1 MSTTQAEGDVR
12 PLIETHRRKESAS
25 VLFTPPVV
33 EKFPDFES
41 RKCLVEALADEI
53 NTIPSDIIP
62 YGSLFYH
69 DMIFV
74 YQSRWD
80 EEENMFFIA
89 VDLARSTFVAR
100 GLATPS
106 ICARRARCARCR
118 GIGVFVCRAG

>member
-1 MSTTQAEGDVR
+1 MSTPQAKGDVR
-12 PLIETHRRKESAS
+12 PLIDTHRRKDSAS

-33 EKFPDFES
+33 ERFPDYKS

-62 YGSLFYH
+62 YGSLFYR

-80 EEENMFFIA
+80 EEEKMFFIA
-89 VDLARSTFVAR
+89 VDLAT
-100 GLATPS
+100 
-106 ICARRARCARCR
+106 RAIESGQIELPEEEDEA
-118 GIGVFVCRAG
+118 VSDNSPVTLH

>member
-1 MSTTQAEGDVR
+1 MSTTQAGGDAR

-25 VLFTPPVV
+25 VLFTPLVV

-62 YGSLFYH
+62 YGSLFYR

-89 VDLARSTFVAR
+89 VDLATHAIEI
-100 GLATPS
+100 GQIELPEEDDEAGPDNGPATLH
-106 ICARRARCARCR
+106 
-118 GIGVFVCRAG
+118 

>member
-1 MSTTQAEGDVR
+1 MSTAQAEGDVR

-25 VLFTPPVV
+25 VLFTPLVV

-62 YGSLFYH
+62 YGSLYYR

-80 EEENMFFIA
+80 EEENLFFIA
-89 VDLARSTFVAR
+89 VDLATHA
-100 GLATPS
+100 
-106 ICARRARCARCR
+106 IE
-118 GIGVFVCRAG
+118 IGQIELPGEEDETGTDNGPVTLH

>member
-1 MSTTQAEGDVR
+1 MSTTQAGGDVR

-62 YGSLFYH
+62 YGSLFYR

-89 VDLARSTFVAR
+89 VDLATHA
-100 GLATPS
+100 
-106 ICARRARCARCR
+106 IE
-118 GIGVFVCRAG
+118 IGQIELPEEEGEADTDNGPVTLH

>member
-1 MSTTQAEGDVR
+1 M
-12 PLIETHRRKESAS
+12 
-25 VLFTPPVV
+25 LFTPPVV
-33 EKFPDFES
+33 EKFPDYES

-62 YGSLFYH
+62 YGSLFYR

-89 VDLARSTFVAR
+89 VDLATHAIEIGQIELPEEEDEAVPDN
-100 GLATPS
+100 GPATLH
-106 ICARRARCARCR
+106 
-118 GIGVFVCRAG
+118 

>member
-1 MSTTQAEGDVR
+1 MSTTQVRGDVR

-62 YGSLFYH
+62 YGSLFYR

-89 VDLARSTFVAR
+89 VDLATHA
-100 GLATPS
+100 
-106 ICARRARCARCR
+106 IE
-118 GIGVFVCRAG
+118 IGQIELPEEDDEAGPDDGPVTLH

>member
-1 MSTTQAEGDVR
+1 MSTPQAEGDAR

-33 EKFPDFES
+33 ERFPDYES
-41 RKCLVEALADEI
+41 RKGLVEALADEI

-62 YGSLFYH
+62 YGSLFYR

-89 VDLARSTFVAR
+89 VDLATHA
-100 GLATPS
+100 
-106 ICARRARCARCR
+106 IE
-118 GIGVFVCRAG
+118 IGQIELPEEEDEAGPDNGPVTLH